1 MYLIVGLGNPGK
13 EYEHTHHNMGYDVVD
28 KLVDS
33 LGLTFDREGFKGVYV
48 KAKFMDEDLVILK
61 PTTFMNLSGDSL
73 ILALN
78 FFKIPISNMIVV
90 YDDMDTP
97 LGHIKLKVKGS
108 SGGHNGIKSIIKNI
122 GTEEFNRV
130 KVGIGHPESRNI
142 IDFVLTKPTKEEE
155 PLIYEAQKN
164 AVEAIKVAI
173 KDSFNKA
180 MTMYNK

>member
-1 MYLIVGLGNPGK
+1 ML
-13 EYEHTHHNMGYDVVD
+13 
-28 KLVDS
+28 
-33 LGLTFDREGFKGVYV
+33 
-48 KAKFMDEDLVILK
+48 
-61 PTTFMNLSGDSL
+61 
-73 ILALN
+73 
-78 FFKIPISNMIVV
+78 
-90 YDDMDTP
+90 
-97 LGHIKLKVKGS
+97 S